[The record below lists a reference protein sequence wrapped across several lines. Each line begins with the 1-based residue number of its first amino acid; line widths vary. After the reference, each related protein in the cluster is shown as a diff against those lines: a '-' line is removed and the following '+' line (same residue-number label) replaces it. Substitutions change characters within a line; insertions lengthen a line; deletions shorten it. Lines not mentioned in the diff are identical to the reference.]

1 MSFTL
6 RRANDPLL
14 QRNSPCFWQRVTKS
28 TKNDEAN
35 LTLNIYFFG
44 AIFRKKKIEFQKF
57 FVSAAHPS
65 RNLNHFFCVFLSD
78 SMAVSSAANGAG
90 LSDLGASDIA
100 SLVLRLKASIFR
112 DIDDDGDDTQS
123 SPPACFRLCLRF
135 IGSTLGRQRGFGSS
149 STTVNGLSMSYF
161 EKFKDYIVASPSALS
176 SKDQAKEKLHR
187 LQELLDDL
195 CDKNCWGPGNKQ
207 VGKLAA
213 VLRLLY
219 LLRGEIGGGIR
230 GRDRLAALANLI
242 NLLRT
247 MKTLYS
253 NKNSHAQARKRL

>member
-1 MSFTL
+1 
-6 RRANDPLL
+6 
-14 QRNSPCFWQRVTKS
+14 
-28 TKNDEAN
+28 
-35 LTLNIYFFG
+35 
-44 AIFRKKKIEFQKF
+44 
-57 FVSAAHPS
+57 
-65 RNLNHFFCVFLSD
+65 
-78 SMAVSSAANGAG
+78 MAVSSAANGAG